1 MKGISNVCY
10 CTKNEVTPIA
20 FVAARSGE
28 VAAIAGEASDSLGR
42 SKLLRWVVRRR
53 YGAIGDAEDL
63 LHEAFVRYEQYRR
76 SMPVGNPAAFLF
88 QVAANLAIDQRRA
101 RSHISSESF
110 EEACMASVDPAP
122 TAYDVLAGRERLER
136 VRQGLE
142 TLNSRTR
149 EIFLMHRLDGRR
161 HREIAASLGIS
172 CSAVEKHIAKAA
184 SFLTTWTE
192 GW

>member
-1 MKGISNVCY
+1 
-10 CTKNEVTPIA
+10 
-20 FVAARSGE
+20 

-42 SKLLRWVVRRR
+42 NKLVRWIARRR

-76 SMPVGNPAAFLF
+76 SMPVGNPAAFLL
-88 QVAANLAIDQRRA
+88 QAAANLAIDQH
-101 RSHISSESF
+101 RSQKHLSPESF
-110 EEACMASVDPAP
+110 EVACEAATDPAP
-122 TAYDVLAGRERLER
+122 AVHDVLAARERLER
-136 VRQGLE
+136 VRQGLQV
-142 TLNSRTR
+142 LNARTR

-161 HREIAASLGIS
+161 HREIAGALGIS

-184 SFLTTWTE
+184 SFLASWTE